1 MSVIQTTRFGKISV
15 SDESILRMPD
25 GMLGF
30 EQCKEYVLLED
41 KPDTPLKWL
50 QAVEDP
56 AIAFIVVNPL
66 DFVPDYSF
74 ELSDD
79 DAEMLELRSP
89 DQAVVLTT
97 VTIDSNE
104 AEVTTNLLGPI
115 VINSAT
121 LAAKQVVLQDE
132 RYGTKHLIGKNT
144 SARNDAHLAT
154 AKAA

>member
-1 MSVIQTTRFGKISV
+1 MAVIQTTRFGQINV
-15 SDESILRMPD
+15 ADESVLHMAD

-30 EQCKEYVLLED
+30 EQCRRYVLLED

-50 QAVEDP
+50 QSVEEP
-56 AIAFIVVNPL
+56 GLAFIVVNPL
-66 DFVPDYSF
+66 DFVPDYNF
-74 ELSDD
+74 ELADD
-79 DAEMLELRSP
+79 DAEMLDLSSP
-89 DQAVVLTT
+89 EQAVVLTT

-104 AEVTTNLLGPI
+104 EAVTTNLLGPI

-132 RYGTKHLIGKNT
+132 RYGTKHLIGRNT
-144 SARNDAHLAT
+144 GVRDDARLAT